1 MTYRK
6 LILATGTCTGLLIAA
21 TSLAMPINVP
31 MPDLASAISLVD
43 DDESEGDDNRQ
54 LLRRNDDDDSRQ
66 ASGERD
72 DNDDDDD
79 EGDDDD
85 DGHGGRDGAMQ
96 PQNDTAPANGLFT
109 PGAKPKVQLN

>member
-21 TSLAMPINVP
+21 ASLAMPFNVP
-31 MPDLASAISLVD
+31 MPGLASAITLVD
-43 DDESEGDDNRQ
+43 DDDDGDDNHHR
-54 LLRRNDDDDSRQ
+54 LRRNDHDDSRR
-66 ASGERD
+66 ASGEH
-72 DNDDDDD
+72 DDDDD
-79 EGDDDD
+79 EDEDDD
-85 DGHGGRDGAMQ
+85 DGDSRNPAMQ

>member
-6 LILATGTCTGLLIAA
+6 LVLATGTCTGLLIAA
-21 TSLAMPINVP
+21 TSLAMPINVS

-43 DDESEGDDNRQ
+43 DDESDGDDDRQ
-54 LLRRNDDDDSRQ
+54 RLRGDDDDEGRQ

-72 DNDDDDD
+72 DDDDDDD

-85 DGHGGRDGAMQ
+85 HGRDGAMQ
-96 PQNDTAPANGLFT
+96 PQNDTAPANRLFT
-109 PGAKPKVQLN
+109 PGAKPKVQVN

>member
-21 TSLAMPINVP
+21 ASLAMPINAP
-31 MPDLASAISLVD
+31 MPDVASAISLVD
-43 DDESEGDDNRQ
+43 DDESDGDDNRQ
-54 LLRRNDDDDSRQ
+54 KLRLNDDDDISQ
-66 ASGERD
+66 ASGKR
-72 DNDDDDD
+72 DDDD
-79 EGDDDD
+79 EGGDDDD
-85 DGHGGRDGAMQ
+85 ERDGRNGSMQ

>member
-21 TSLAMPINVP
+21 ASLAMPINAP
-31 MPDLASAISLVD
+31 MPDVASAISLVD
-43 DDESEGDDNRQ
+43 DDESDGDDNRQ
-54 LLRRNDDDDSRQ
+54 KLRLNDDDDNRQ
-66 ASGERD
+66 ASGER
-72 DNDDDDD
+72 NDDDD
-79 EGDDDD
+79 ER
-85 DGHGGRDGAMQ
+85 DGRNGAMQ